1 MIRRFLHGLENDRIL
16 GPQTPVL
23 INSPCPG
30 GYSRMKIKMSGRRY
44 ASAIAALVLFNIWRF
59 THICS

>member
-1 MIRRFLHGLENDRIL
+1 M
-16 GPQTPVL
+16 
-23 INSPCPG
+23 SG